1 MMRLDRLVL
10 ALAALLSAP
19 ALAQDGA
26 EQVDE
31 NFERRWES
39 LAAGGYQPLTIPV
52 DWYDPIAEVAGD
64 PKPYSLTTPQAA
76 GIATTSIA
84 SADAWA
90 KSQNS
95 TALIIAR
102 DGKVVHERYWQG
114 SGRDTLFNPQSM
126 SKTLTAM
133 LVGTA
138 IARGEIAS
146 VNDPI
151 GKYIS
156 EWADDPRGQIP
167 LRHMLWMASGLEQ
180 GDDGYGYQV
189 TRDNPIVR
197 HSLGSDFTKR
207 LLTLNQR
214 GSSGE
219 TFDYNNQV
227 NQLVGMVLEGATGKD
242 YEILLSERL
251 WQPLG
256 LADAKMPLD
265 REGGMVLSSCC
276 VISRP
281 IDWVR
286 IGGVFVDAEKVGAR
300 QIISREWLAEMAEPS
315 PGYAGYGF
323 QVWTGNQQIGGE
335 RPPGVPLIP
344 WQSEAFA
351 APKVIVF
358 HGHGGQRTYVLPD
371 KGLVIVRAARD
382 WPDAWDDALLPNV
395 IWRGTSAQKGITE

>member
-1 MMRLDRLVL
+1 MRISAL
-10 ALAALLSAP
+10 ALAGLASCAQPLA
-19 ALAQDGA
+19 AQD
-26 EQVDE
+26 VDE

-52 DWYDPIAEVAGD
+52 DWYDPVAEVAGD
-64 PKPYSLTTPQAA
+64 PQAYQLATPEEA
-76 GIATTSIA
+76 GIAPTAIVA
-84 SADAWA
+84 AEAWA
-90 KSQNS
+90 KAQNS
-95 TALIIAR
+95 TALIVAR
-102 DGKVVHERYWQG
+102 DGRIVHERYWQG

-146 VNDPI
+146 VEEPI
-151 GKYIS
+151 STYIA

-197 HSLGSDFTKR
+197 HSLGSDFTDR
-207 LLTLNQR
+207 LLTLRQI
-214 GSSGE
+214 GPSGE

-227 NQLVGMVLEGATGKD
+227 NQLIGMVLERASGKD
-242 YEILLSERL
+242 YETLLSERI

-256 LADAKMPLD
+256 LAHAKMPLD

-276 VISRP
+276 VLSRP

-286 IGGVFVDAEKVGAR
+286 IGGLFLAAEKVGAR
-300 QIISREWLAEMAEPS
+300 GIVPVEWLAEMIAPS
-315 PGYAGYGF
+315 PGYKGYGY
-323 QVWTGNQQIGGE
+323 QVWVGNQNIGGE

-351 APKVIVF
+351 APQVIML
-358 HGHGGQRTYVLPD
+358 HGHGGQRTYVMPD
-371 KGLVIVRAARD
+371 KGLVIIRAARD
-382 WPDAWDDALLPNV
+382 WPEAWDDAVLPNV
-395 IWRGTSAQKGITE
+395 IWWGSSATKGVIE